1 VDDVLAMLLALAAKP
16 EEVEVMMLSVTY
28 GNVEVQRYGSHDY
41 CTWALLIPFHSCLR
55 NVVALFHVIEK
66 ELEWRK
72 ARGQLEGFGTMLA
85 SKPIVAV
92 VADHPLEDE
101 LLMADYFRTL
111 PITSQ
116 TNEYD

>member
-1 VDDVLAMLLALAAKP
+1 MDDVLAMLLALAAKP

-28 GNVEVQRYGSHDY
+28 GNVEVQRYGSYDY
-41 CTWALLIPFHSCLR
+41 CTWASLTPFHSCLR

-92 VADHPLEDE
+92 GADHPLEDE

-111 PITSQ
+111 PIPS
-116 TNEYD
+116 